1 MPSTIRPATVDD
13 LSLIEAGNG
22 RTSLNDR
29 RSPSVIAASGF
40 TPTKP

>member
-1 MPSTIRPATVDD
+1 MPSTIRPATVAD

-22 RTSLNDR
+22 RTSLNDKC
-29 RSPSVIAASGF
+29 SPPVIAASGF

>member
-1 MPSTIRPATVDD
+1 MPSTIRPATVAD

>member
-1 MPSTIRPATVDD
+1 MPSTIRPATVAD
-13 LSLIEAGNG
+13 LSLIQAGNG